1 VSPAPA
7 TLDAATRARVQAG
20 CNFVNSEIARLRKR
34 VTMITIAAFGGGIV
48 LWMFMGGPDP
58 RLPLFGAL
66 AISAFFAN
74 RARLELKK
82 SYKGIVVRRM
92 VAALGKGLS
101 YTPESTMS
109 RSTFEGMDLFSE
121 SGDRFE
127 SEDQVIGRKGEVP
140 YALHEVRVR
149 RKEKSSRNR
158 VMFGG
163 GGAQLVAIGIDAFGS
178 RATSRGSFIFS
189 GLVVQLDFN
198 KNFRGHTVVVPDK
211 EAQILGGLFGESE
224 SRRSKSIVR
233 LENPDFEN
241 MFAVYSTDD
250 QEARYLITPKLMELI
265 MEAQALLGAEL
276 RLCFQ
281 SSHLWVTVPQDKDRF
296 DVGLFSG
303 TVTPESVLGDFVEVV
318 SLAER
323 LVDTLDLET
332 RIWTKV

>member
-1 VSPAPA
+1 VSPAA
-7 TLDAATRARVQAG
+7 TLDAATRARVQTG
-20 CNFVNSEIARLRKR
+20 CNFVNSEIARLRKK
-34 VTMITIAAFGGGIV
+34 VTMITIAAFGGGLV

-66 AISAFFAN
+66 AVSAFFAN
-74 RARLELKK
+74 RARMELKK

-109 RSTFEGMDLFSE
+109 RDTFEGMDLFSE
-121 SGDRFE
+121 RGDRFE
-127 SEDQVIGRKGEVP
+127 SEDQVTGKKGEVP
-140 YALHEVRVR
+140 YALSEVRVR

-163 GGAQLVAIGIDAFGS
+163 GGAQLIAIGIDAFGS
-178 RATSRGSFIFS
+178 RTLNKGNFVFS

-198 KNFRGHTVVVPDK
+198 KNFRGHTVVVPDS

-224 SRRSKSIVR
+224 KRKSKGIVR
-233 LENPDFEN
+233 LENPDFEKQ
-241 MFAVYSTDD
+241 FAVYSSDD

-265 MEAQALLGAEL
+265 MEAQALLGSQL
-276 RLCFQ
+276 RLCFM
-281 SSHLWVTVPQDKDRF
+281 SSNLWVTVPQDKDRF

-303 TVTPESVLGDFVEVV
+303 TVTPESVLGDFIEVV
-318 SLAER
+318 ALAER

-332 RIWTKV
+332 RIWTKA

>member
-1 VSPAPA
+1 MSLSPA

-20 CNFVNSEIARLRKR
+20 CNFVNTEIARLRKR
-34 VTMITIAAFGGGIV
+34 VTMITIAAFGGGLIV
-48 LWMFMGGPDP
+48 WMFMGGGDP

-66 AISAFFAN
+66 AVSAFFAN

-101 YTPESTMS
+101 YTPESTIS
-109 RSTFEGMDLFSE
+109 RDTFERMDLFSE
-121 SGDRFE
+121 RGDRFE
-127 SEDQVIGRKGEVP
+127 SEDQVIGRKGDVP

-149 RKEKSSRNR
+149 RKERNSRNR
-158 VMFGG
+158 AMFGNS
-163 GGAQLVAIGIDAFGS
+163 AQLIALGIDAFGS
-178 RATSRGSFIFS
+178 RSLRKGNFIFS

-198 KNFRGHTVVVPDK
+198 KHFRGHTVIVPDA
-211 EAQILGGLFGESE
+211 EAKILGGLFGESE
-224 SRRSKSIVR
+224 SRKSKSIVR

-241 MFAVYSTDD
+241 QFAVYGTDD

-265 MEAQALLGAEL
+265 MEAQALLGSRL
-276 RLCFQ
+276 RLCFM
-281 SSHLWVTVPQDKDRF
+281 SNHLWVTVPQDKDRF

-303 TVTPESVLGDFVEVV
+303 TVTPESVLGDFIEVV
-318 SLAER
+318 ALAER
-323 LVDTLDLET
+323 LVETLELET

>member
-1 VSPAPA
+1 MSPSPA

-20 CNFVNSEIARLRKR
+20 CNFVNIEIGRLRKR
-34 VTMITIAAFGGGIV
+34 VTLITIAAIGGALI
-48 LWMFMGGPDP
+48 LWMFMGGGDP
-58 RLPLFGAL
+58 RLPVFAAL

-101 YTPESTMS
+101 YTAESTMS
-109 RSTFEGMDLFSE
+109 RATFDDMDLFSE
-121 SGDRFE
+121 RGDRFE
-127 SEDQVIGRKGEVP
+127 SEDQVIGKKGEVP

-149 RKEKSSRNR
+149 RKERSSRNR

-163 GGAQLVAIGIDAFGS
+163 GGAQLIAFGIDALGS
-178 RATSRGSFIFS
+178 RSLSRGNFVFS

-198 KNFRGHTVVVPDK
+198 KNFRGHSVVVPDK

-224 SRRSKSIVR
+224 RRKSKSIVH
-233 LENPDFEN
+233 LENPDFES
-241 MFAVYSTDD
+241 MFAVYSSDD

-265 MEAQALLGAEL
+265 MEAQALLGAQL
-276 RLCFQ
+276 RLCFM
-281 SSHLWVTVPQDKDRF
+281 SNHLWVTVPQEKDRF

-303 TVTPESVLGDFVEVV
+303 TVTPESVLGDFIEVV
-318 SLAER
+318 ALAER